1 MLFSLSCRDEIIPE
15 KDSQKETPKV
25 KLSNTEIKKEFGAA
39 LAKVLKDSPAVR
51 KLIKDEA
58 LKQIDFDYDVLYL
71 LVKDEI
77 LSDNTT
83 LEEQLLK
90 YLDPELLTSVETQI
104 PNLTVFVP
112 KLPENS
118 FSAELWDVNN
128 EAPCVGIRTKETNDI
143 PAFDSESKEYLIE
156 AQYIPAYPI
165 VVIKENERVFADDE
179 CTRSGSISTSFISTN
194 NMRFRFVDNVF
205 DNVSEKKDRIQTRSE
220 TGPDEDVLKVY
231 EAYNIYGTSP
241 SGWQR
246 DYVYY
251 NITSTSPKGPFDY
264 NYKEFLTSFELLGD
278 PQNALNKISD
288 QTGDPKIDGKWHEHY
303 YPGGNGGY
311 GYTIRT
317 GWTDGEF
324 EFVVRVYLGVKS
336 PIGSELRTNFRAKP
350 ENLFLIEAEKNNDKF
365 KISKISTK
373 KMKLS
378 IPLFE
383 WNLENYS
390 PVVKI
395 AIDEYDESQTVQS
408 QFSVTSEFASNF
420 SYDPVFKENVKVGM
434 KFGSTNKQQVFQSY
448 TATTTLSSDQLGE
461 VIVNFADPI
470 LLSEENAHVVTTG
483 NRSDR
488 FFEPDYN
495 NKYFTSYYRLQIS
508 PKKTN

>member
-1 MLFSLSCRDEIIPE
+1 M
-15 KDSQKETPKV
+15 
-25 KLSNTEIKKEFGAA
+25 
-39 LAKVLKDSPAVR
+39 
-51 KLIKDEA
+51 
-58 LKQIDFDYDVLYL
+58 
-71 LVKDEI
+71 
-77 LSDNTT
+77 
-83 LEEQLLK
+83 K

-143 PAFDSESKEYLIE
+143 PAFDSEGKEYLIE

-264 NYKEFLTSFELLGD
+264 NYKEFLTSFEL
-278 PQNALNKISD
+278 
-288 QTGDPKIDGKWHEHY
+288 
-303 YPGGNGGY
+303 
-311 GYTIRT
+311 
-317 GWTDGEF
+317 
-324 EFVVRVYLGVKS
+324 
-336 PIGSELRTNFRAKP
+336 
-350 ENLFLIEAEKNNDKF
+350 
-365 KISKISTK
+365 
-373 KMKLS
+373 
-378 IPLFE
+378 
-383 WNLENYS
+383 
-390 PVVKI
+390 
-395 AIDEYDESQTVQS
+395 
-408 QFSVTSEFASNF
+408 
-420 SYDPVFKENVKVGM
+420 
-434 KFGSTNKQQVFQSY
+434 
-448 TATTTLSSDQLGE
+448 
-461 VIVNFADPI
+461 
-470 LLSEENAHVVTTG
+470 
-483 NRSDR
+483 
-488 FFEPDYN
+488 
-495 NKYFTSYYRLQIS
+495 
-508 PKKTN
+508 

>member
-1 MLFSLSCRDEIIPE
+1 M
-15 KDSQKETPKV
+15 
-25 KLSNTEIKKEFGAA
+25 
-39 LAKVLKDSPAVR
+39 
-51 KLIKDEA
+51 
-58 LKQIDFDYDVLYL
+58 
-71 LVKDEI
+71 
-77 LSDNTT
+77 
-83 LEEQLLK
+83 K

-143 PAFDSESKEYLIE
+143 PAFDSEGKEYLIE

-336 PIGSELRTNFRAKP
+336 PIGSELSLN
-350 ENLFLIEAEKNNDKF
+350 
-365 KISKISTK
+365 S
-373 KMKLS
+373 
-378 IPLFE
+378 
-383 WNLENYS
+383 
-390 PVVKI
+390 
-395 AIDEYDESQTVQS
+395 
-408 QFSVTSEFASNF
+408 
-420 SYDPVFKENVKVGM
+420 
-434 KFGSTNKQQVFQSY
+434 
-448 TATTTLSSDQLGE
+448 AT
-461 VIVNFADPI
+461 
-470 LLSEENAHVVTTG
+470 
-483 NRSDR
+483 
-488 FFEPDYN
+488 
-495 NKYFTSYYRLQIS
+495 
-508 PKKTN
+508 

>member
-1 MLFSLSCRDEIIPE
+1 M
-15 KDSQKETPKV
+15 
-25 KLSNTEIKKEFGAA
+25 
-39 LAKVLKDSPAVR
+39 LKDSPAVR

-143 PAFDSESKEYLIE
+143 PAFDSEGKEYLIE

-303 YPGGNGGY
+303 YPGGE
-311 GYTIRT
+311 
-317 GWTDGEF
+317 DM
-324 EFVVRVYLGVKS
+324 
-336 PIGSELRTNFRAKP
+336 
-350 ENLFLIEAEKNNDKF
+350 D
-365 KISKISTK
+365 
-373 KMKLS
+373 
-378 IPLFE
+378 
-383 WNLENYS
+383 
-390 PVVKI
+390 
-395 AIDEYDESQTVQS
+395 
-408 QFSVTSEFASNF
+408 
-420 SYDPVFKENVKVGM
+420 
-434 KFGSTNKQQVFQSY
+434 
-448 TATTTLSSDQLGE
+448 
-461 VIVNFADPI
+461 I
-470 LLSEENAHVVTTG
+470 L
-483 NRSDR
+483 
-488 FFEPDYN
+488 
-495 NKYFTSYYRLQIS
+495 
-508 PKKTN
+508 